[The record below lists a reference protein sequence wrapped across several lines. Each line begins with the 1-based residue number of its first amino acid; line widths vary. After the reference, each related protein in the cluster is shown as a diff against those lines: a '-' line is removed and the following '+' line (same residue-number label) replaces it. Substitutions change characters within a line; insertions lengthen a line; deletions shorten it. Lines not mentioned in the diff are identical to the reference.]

1 MTLRA
6 DYKDKMLG
14 CWIGK
19 SIGGT
24 IGGPL
29 EGNTNFLDLPYE
41 YPKVNIDNDDLDL
54 QLVWLHQLEQ
64 RGLRI
69 TADDMADA
77 WLNHVS
83 FPYDEYGVA
92 MANLRMGL
100 KPPATGIFNNWFTNG
115 MGSPIRSEIWGCL
128 FPGQPEV
135 AGYYAYLDAQVD
147 HWDESVW
154 GEVLFACMESI
165 AFVESDLQT
174 IIDGGLAFIPDHS
187 IMKQA
192 VILAVKLHADGKSLR
207 EARET
212 ILAKYNHHNFTD
224 CVQNIAFTILGLLYG
239 GGDFL
244 KCILDAS
251 ACGYDVDC
259 TAATAGSII
268 GIIQGGQYILDNAK
282 VEVATNV
289 VTSKGVFGFNAPKD
303 VYELTDRVM
312 KLAEQAD
319 GMTDL
324 PTISKP
330 FYLPSVAP
338 IASPYQ
344 VPVRYV
350 TVNQQALLDEEP
362 ALCDAAEHV
371 FGDGAYFNLQ
381 AIWPKLQPDTL
392 VFQTHVHL
400 PAERTFRILP
410 VWEGGMRLWVDG
422 KMIHSQSYAGRFL
435 PAIHRCSVQ
444 PAMIEHA
451 KAGWHRVTVQLVRPT
466 RIPAQFAFIVAD
478 EKKHWMTDAQYA
490 SEVCVEV

>member
-1 MTLRA
+1 MALTA
-6 DYKDKMLG
+6 NYKDKMLG

-29 EGNTNFLDLPYE
+29 EGNTNFLDIPYE

-69 TADDMADA
+69 TADDMGDA
-77 WLNHVS
+77 WLNHVE

-92 MANLRMGL
+92 MANLRMGI

-115 MGSPIRSEIWGCL
+115 MGSPIRSEIWACI
-128 FPGQPEV
+128 FPGRPEV

-165 AFVESDLQT
+165 AFVESDLHK
-174 IIDGGLAFIPDHS
+174 IIDQGLEYIPDHS
-187 IMKQA
+187 LIKQA
-192 VILAVKLHADGKSLR
+192 VVLSVKLHAEGKSLR
-207 EARET
+207 EAREK
-212 ILAKYNHHNFTD
+212 ILADYNHYNFTD

-268 GIIQGGQYILDNAK
+268 GIIQGGKYILETAK

-289 VTSKGVFGFNAPKD
+289 VTSKGVVNFDAPKD

-312 KLAEQAD
+312 KLAVQAD
-319 GMTDL
+319 GMDDL
-324 PTISKP
+324 PTIAKP
-330 FYLPSVAP
+330 FILPDVAP
-338 IASPYQ
+338 IQSPYSI
-344 VPVRYV
+344 PVVYK
-350 TVNQQALLDEEP
+350 TMSQQTLLDGEP
-362 ALCDAAEHV
+362 QMDDAKEHSFV
-371 FGDGAYFNLQ
+371 DGAFFDLLS
-381 AIWPKLQPDTL
+381 IWPCMQPETL
-392 VFQTHVHL
+392 VFQTQVYL
-400 PAERTFRILP
+400 PKDQAFRVLP
-410 VWEGGMRLWVDG
+410 VWEGGMTLWVDG
-422 KMIHSQSYAGRFL
+422 EKQYRHSASGSCLRF
-435 PAIHRCSVQ
+435 
-444 PAMIEHA
+444 
-451 KAGWHRVTVQLVRPT
+451 TVAV
-466 RIPAQFAFIVAD
+466 
-478 EKKHWMTDAQYA
+478 
-490 SEVCVEV
+490 

>member
-69 TADDMADA
+69 TADDMGDA
-77 WLNHVS
+77 WLNHVK
-83 FPYDEYGVA
+83 FPFDEYGVA
-92 MANLRMGL
+92 MANLKMGL

-115 MGSPIRSEIWGCL
+115 MGSPIRSEIWGCI
-128 FPGQPEV
+128 FPGRPEV

-165 AFVESDLQT
+165 AFEESNLHK
-174 IIDGGLAFIPDHS
+174 IIDQGLAFIPDHS
-187 IMKQA
+187 VMKRA
-192 VILAVKLHADGKSLR
+192 VQLTVQLHAEGKSLR
-207 EARET
+207 ETREK
-212 ILAKYNHHNFTD
+212 ILADFHHHNFTD
-224 CVQNIAFTILGLLYG
+224 CVQNIAFTIAGLLYG

-251 ACGYDVDC
+251 SCGYDVDC

-268 GIIQGGQYILDNAK
+268 GIIQGAEYIFANAK
-282 VEVATNV
+282 VDIATNV
-289 VTSKGVFGFNAPKD
+289 VTSKGVFGFDAPKD

-312 KLAEQAD
+312 KLAEQTD

-324 PTISKP
+324 PTIEKP
-330 FYLPSVAP
+330 FHLPVIEP
-338 IASPYQ
+338 IKSPYQ
-344 VPVRYV
+344 IPVKFKAMP
-350 TVNQQALLDEEP
+350 TNSLLEVEP
-362 ALCDAAEHV
+362 DLTDASEHV
-371 FGDGAYFNLQ
+371 FADGAFFNLP
-381 AIWPKLQPDTL
+381 AIWPNTHPNTL
-392 VFQTHVHL
+392 VLQTQVQL
-400 PAERTFRILP
+400 PEDRSFRILP
-410 VWEGGMRLWVDG
+410 VWEGGVKLWVDG
-422 KMIHSQSYAGRFL
+422 ELIYEQTHGKRFN
-435 PAIHRCSVQ
+435 PAIHRCSVKA
-444 PAMIEHA
+444 PVIENA
-451 KAGWHRVTVQLVRPT
+451 KAGWHRVTVQLVCPT
-466 RIPAQFAFIVAD
+466 RVPHEFAFIVAD
-478 EKKHWMTDAQYA
+478 ENRHWMVDVQYC
-490 SEVCVEV
+490 SERK

>member
-69 TADDMADA
+69 TADDMGDA
-77 WLNHVS
+77 WLNHVK
-83 FPYDEYGVA
+83 FPFDEYGVA

-128 FPGQPEV
+128 FPGRPEV

-165 AFVESDLQT
+165 AFEESDLHK
-174 IIDGGLAFIPDHS
+174 IIDQGLAYIPDHS
-187 IMKQA
+187 VMKQA

-207 EARET
+207 EAREK
-212 ILAKYNHHNFTD
+212 ILADYQHHNFTD

-239 GGDFL
+239 DGDFL

-268 GIIQGGQYILDNAK
+268 GIIQGAEYIFANAK
-282 VEVATNV
+282 VDIATNV
-289 VTSKGVFGFNAPKD
+289 VTSKGVVDFDAPKD

-312 KLAEQAD
+312 KLAQQAQD
-319 GMTDL
+319 MTDL
-324 PTISKP
+324 PSISKP
-330 FYLPSVAP
+330 FNPPAIEP
-338 IASPYQ
+338 IQSPYQ
-344 VPVRYV
+344 VPVKYK
-350 TVNQQALLDEEP
+350 TVNDSSLLADEP
-362 ALCDAAEHV
+362 SMNDANEHV
-371 FGDGAYFNLQ
+371 FTDGAFFNLP
-381 AIWPKLQPDTL
+381 AIWPNTQPDSL
-392 VFQTHVHL
+392 VFQTQIHL
-400 PAERTFRILP
+400 PEDRNFRVLP
-410 VWEGGMRLWVDG
+410 VWDGGVKLWLDG
-422 KMIHSQSYAGRFL
+422 NLVYEQTHSKRRFN

-444 PAMIEHA
+444 TPMIENA
-451 KAGWHRVTVQLVRPT
+451 KAGWHRVTIQLVRPT
-466 RIPAQFAFIVAD
+466 RVPHEFAFIVAD
-478 EKKHWMTDAQYA
+478 DKKHWMVDVKY
-490 SEVCVEV
+490 SVEA

>member
-1 MTLRA
+1 MTLST

-29 EGNTNFLDLPYE
+29 EGNTNFLLDIPYE

-69 TADDMADA
+69 TADDLGDA
-77 WLNHVS
+77 WLNHVL
-83 FPYDEYGVA
+83 FPFDEYGVA

-128 FPGQPEV
+128 FPGRPDV

-154 GEVLFACMESI
+154 GEILFACMESI
-165 AFVESDLQT
+165 AFVESDLHK
-174 IIDGGLAFIPDHS
+174 IIDRGLEYIPDHS
-187 IMKQA
+187 VMKQA
-192 VILAVKLHADGKSLR
+192 VLLAVKLHADGKSLR
-207 EARET
+207 EAREK
-212 ILAKYNHHNFTD
+212 ILADYNHHNFTD

-268 GIIQGGQYILDNAK
+268 GIIQGGKYILENAK
-282 VEVATNV
+282 VDVATDV
-289 VTSKGVFGFNAPKD
+289 VTSKGVVNFDAPKD

-312 KLAEQAD
+312 KLAMQAQK
-319 GMTDL
+319 MSDL
-324 PTISKP
+324 PTIDKP
-330 FYLPSVAP
+330 FELPVIEP
-338 IASPYQ
+338 IKSPYQ
-344 VPVRYV
+344 VPVKYTTVAGKTLLETEPQINGSPEYV
-350 TVNQQALLDEEP
+350 FA
-362 ALCDAAEHV
+362 
-371 FGDGAYFNLQ
+371 DGAFFDLD
-381 AIWPKLQPDTL
+381 AIWPNQQPDTL
-392 VFQTHVHL
+392 VFQTQVYL
-400 PAERTFRILP
+400 PEDRSMKVQP
-410 VWEGGMRLWVDG
+410 VWEGGMKLWIDG
-422 KMIHSQSYAGRFL
+422 DAVHEQTHARRFL
-435 PAIHRCSVQ
+435 PAIHRCSVHT
-444 PAMIEHA
+444 PLMENL
-451 KAGWHRVTVQLVRPT
+451 KAGWHRVTVQLIRPT
-466 RIPAQFAFIVAD
+466 RRGSQFAFIVTND
-478 EKKHWMTDAQYA
+478 KKHWMTDVKYA
-490 SEVCVEV
+490 AVVQ

>member
-1 MTLRA
+1 MALTPN
-6 DYKDKMLG
+6 YKDKMLG

-29 EGNTNFLDLPYE
+29 EGNTNFLDIPYE
-41 YPKVNIDNDDLDL
+41 YPTVNIDNDDLDL

-69 TADDMADA
+69 TANDMGDA
-77 WLNHVS
+77 WLNHVL
-83 FPYDEYGVA
+83 FPFDEYGVA

-128 FPGQPEV
+128 FPGRPEV

-165 AFVESDLQT
+165 AFVESDLHK
-174 IIDGGLAFIPDHS
+174 IIDQGLAFIPEHS
-187 IMKQA
+187 VMKQA
-192 VILAVKLHADGKSLR
+192 VLLAVKLHADGKSLR
-207 EARET
+207 EAREK
-212 ILAKYNHHNFTD
+212 ILADYNHHNFTD

-268 GIIQGGQYILDNAK
+268 GIIQGGQYILENAK
-282 VEVATNV
+282 VKVATNV
-289 VTSKGVFGFNAPKD
+289 VTSKGVVNFDAPKD

-312 KLAEQAD
+312 KLALQGES
-319 GMTDL
+319 MLDL
-324 PTISKP
+324 PTIPRP
-330 FYLPSVAP
+330 FNLPVVEP
-338 IASPYQ
+338 IQSPYQ
-344 VPVRYV
+344 VPVKYR
-350 TVNQQALLDEEP
+350 TMSEQSLLESEP
-362 ALCDAAEHV
+362 DMAGAMQHTFA
-371 FGDGAYFNLQ
+371 DGAFFNLP

-392 VFQTHVHL
+392 VFQTQVYL
-400 PAERTFRILP
+400 PEDRALRVLP
-410 VWEGGMRLWVDG
+410 VWEGGMKLWVDG
-422 KMIHSQSYAGRFL
+422 NVIHSQTHARRFN
-435 PAIHRCSVQ
+435 PAIHRCSVNV
-444 PAMIEHA
+444 PLIENG

-466 RIPAQFAFIVAD
+466 RIPAQFAFIVAND
-478 EKKHWMTDAQYA
+478 KRHWMVDAKYA
-490 SEVCVEV
+490 LDAK